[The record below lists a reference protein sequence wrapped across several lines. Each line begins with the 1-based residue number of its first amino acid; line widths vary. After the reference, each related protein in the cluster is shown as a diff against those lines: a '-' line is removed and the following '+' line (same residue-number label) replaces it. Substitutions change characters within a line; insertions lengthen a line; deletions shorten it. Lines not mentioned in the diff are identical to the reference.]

1 MSVSLPNRIR
11 NYKISETSPTDELLT
26 LGRIYAEVGD
36 HAAAF
41 TDREHLTVAKQ
52 CATKLKKVLPE
63 LLERGA
69 IASEDDL
76 YEMAESNAYSGD
88 LSAMTVDGLYRLYR
102 MWPLRHKEKGAES
115 CRRELFAYEDII
127 VRELMARKAADRSE
141 QLKID
146 YCTLT
151 YAGEC
156 ENLSFDF

>member
-11 NYKISETSPTDELLT
+11 NYKISATSPTDELLT

-36 HAAAF
+36 HAAGF

-63 LLERGA
+63 LLGRGA

-76 YEMAESNAYSGD
+76 YEMAEPDAENGD

-102 MWPLRHKEKGAES
+102 QWPLRHKGKGVVS

-127 VRELMARKAADRSE
+127 VRELMARKPADRSE
-141 QLKID
+141 QFKID
-146 YCTLT
+146 YCALT
-151 YAGEC
+151 YAGEY
-156 ENLSFDF
+156 ENL